1 METQKSNQFPHHAPP
16 DAGFRQKVENDMKQT
31 TRLTILFVCAFLLFQ
46 TMFLPGSWAEEL
58 SAAQSGDFSY
68 ALDAFGAAAI
78 TEYTGAAERVTIPE
92 TLDGHRVT
100 AVGEGAFSQNETI
113 ISVTLPQGL
122 ESIGNDAFYGCYSL
136 ASLTLPERLESI
148 GNYAF
153 ALCESLAS
161 LSLPDSL
168 DTVGH
173 NPFLQTPVDLSLSPG
188 HPQFAL
194 ISGML
199 FDKAEKSL
207 ISYPYHSTEEEYT
220 VPGDVQAIG
229 DAAFAACA
237 SLTSVTLPDGLLGIG
252 KNAFSQ
258 CESLASINLP
268 AGLKSIGDGTFS
280 YCESLVSVTFPEG
293 LTDIGDYAFDYCSS
307 LLSVKLPEGLT
318 DIGSWAF
325 GNCGLRSAV
334 LPANV
339 TRIGE
344 YAFEGCPDLILHV
357 TQGSFAQLWARKNG
371 IPAQFTDTGSS
382 DEAAPKIPDGTLAPL
397 DISLPSG
404 KKFPVYTGPGEEYAR
419 AGNDK
424 ANVSTNGWV
433 QVFGRENGWL
443 LIQYGI
449 KEGQMRFGYI
459 SAKGLQLENSAAD
472 LPSLWEDGPLS
483 LKEPALLTDDP
494 LASGTDIARLPAGLE
509 VRRLGWM
516 GPWAYVE
523 ARDGE
528 RLLRGFVRGE
538 FLDSAP
544 SPGGNLPFDLRAVSW
559 GPLEPDFALRRYYD
573 DETIGRLPETGG
585 PAPNVWLRLDS
596 LESRAALETLTNFR
610 VTAGR
615 AACGGSLVP
624 LYAYDSRAEEGLT
637 LHFMPRDGFNRGALE
652 ITLEEGES
660 LGNVVIACTRA
671 LPEGRE
677 ETLIL
682 PLAGVQEDSGYPSG
696 GAEFT
701 ALRFTPFT
709 RTPEQMAEY
718 QAWSGKPALLG
729 GVLEDMAQA
738 MPGAPE
744 EVLGLP
750 YDLPEYRLY
759 LLEGQ
764 IQKEHGPFGV
774 HDVTFSLDN
783 PPEGVW
789 LAAYQQCSDCSE
801 IDAFDMF
808 PSDILLPDGLQ
819 GLQPS
824 EDTFIRETLQRDFA
838 LLLLVSLQGRDET
851 QINSLVRGLQVNAA
865 FSAEKWNVRYEQHL
879 ETTAIGPR
887 SRERVD
893 LSGITT
899 GGGPLTE
906 IP

>member
-1 METQKSNQFPHHAPP
+1 
-16 DAGFRQKVENDMKQT
+16 MKQT
-31 TRLTILFVCAFLLFQ
+31 SRLTILFVCAFLLYQ
-46 TMFLPGSWAEEL
+46 TLLLPGAWAKEL

-68 ALDAFGAAAI
+68 TLDADGAATI
-78 TEYTGAAERVTIPE
+78 TEYTGTAEEVTVPGM
-92 TLDGHRVT
+92 LDGHRVT
-100 AVGEGAFSQNETI
+100 AVGEGAFSQNENI

-122 ESIGNDAFYGCYSL
+122 ESIGNDAFYGCYRL
-136 ASLTLPERLESI
+136 ASMTLPEGLENI

-153 ALCESLAS
+153 TLCESLAS

-168 DTVGH
+168 DTIGH
-173 NPFLQTPVDLSLSPG
+173 NPFLQTPVYLSLSPG
-188 HPQFAL
+188 HPRFAL
-194 ISGML
+194 IGGML
-199 FDKAEKSL
+199 FDKVEKTL
-207 ISYPYHSTEEEYT
+207 ISYPYHSMEEEYT

-229 DAAFAACA
+229 DAAFATCA
-237 SLTSVTLPDGLLGIG
+237 SLTSVTLPDGLVSIG

-268 AGLKSIGDGTFS
+268 AGLKSIGDSTFS
-280 YCESLVSVTFPEG
+280 YCESLGSVTFPEG
-293 LTDIGDYAFDYCSS
+293 LTSIGDYAFVYCGS

-318 DIGSWAF
+318 DIGGWAF

-334 LPANV
+334 LPASV

-344 YAFEGCPDLILHV
+344 YAFEGCPDLVLRI

-382 DEAAPKIPDGTLAPL
+382 DEAAPAIPDGTLVPL
-397 DISLPSG
+397 DIRLPQG
-404 KKFPVYTGPGEEYAR
+404 KKYPVYTGPGEEYAR
-419 AGNDK
+419 AGNGK

-433 QVFGRENGWL
+433 QVFGREGGWL

-459 SAKGLQLENSAAD
+459 SAKGINLDNSVAD
-472 LPSLWEDGPLS
+472 LSSLWEGVTLA
-483 LKEPALLTDDP
+483 LIEPALLTDDP
-494 LASGTDIARLPAGLE
+494 LASMTDIARLPAGLQI
-509 VRRLGWM
+509 RRLGWM

-523 ARDGE
+523 ARDGG
-528 RLLRGFVRGE
+528 RLLRGFVSSG
-538 FLDSAP
+538 FLDSTS
-544 SPGGNLPFDLRAVSW
+544 SPDGRLPFDLRAVSW
-559 GPLEPDFALRRYYD
+559 GPLVLDFALRRYYD

-596 LESRAALETLTNFR
+596 LESRADLETLTDFR

-615 AACGGSLVP
+615 ASCSGNLVP
-624 LYAYDSRAEEGLT
+624 LHAYDSRSEEGLT

-652 ITLEEGES
+652 ITLEEGET
-660 LGNVVIACTRA
+660 LDNVVIACTRK
-671 LPEGRE
+671 LPDGQK
-677 ETLIL
+677 ETLTL
-682 PLAGVQEDSGYPSG
+682 PLAGVPEDSGYPSG

-709 RTPEQMAEY
+709 RTPEQMAAY

-738 MPGAPE
+738 MPDAPE
-744 EVLGLP
+744 RVLGLP
-750 YDLPEYRLY
+750 YDTPDYRLY

-774 HDVTFSLDN
+774 YDVTFSLDN

-789 LAAYQQCSDCSE
+789 LAAYQQCSDCIE

-808 PSDILLPDGLQ
+808 SSDILLPDGLQ
-819 GLQPS
+819 GLQSS
-824 EDTFIRETLQRDFA
+824 EDAFVRETLQRDFA
-838 LLLLVSLQGRDET
+838 LLLLVSLKGRDDT
-851 QINSLVRGLQVNAA
+851 QLDSMVRGLQVYAA

-893 LSGITT
+893 MLGITP
-899 GGGPLTE
+899 GGGALTE